1 MQIQSRLK
9 AKLQTTRIKNQFP
22 LSVFVFIDSLVLSA
36 LGFTRRG
43 WPCSKITSSCIGLPF
58 VLVEL
63 FYIGIPV
70 VRTGGRSRDYQK
82 FRGWVDYNKTL
93 PSRSQGLDFLI
104 YVSEEERKKLETT
117 LKVTYLSFHCTG
129 PHIPP
134 DLFLYTHTHSFT
146 LFSLYSRKW
155 LLYKVPFRSFS
166 LILLHVLPSRD

>member
-1 MQIQSRLK
+1 MDKEPISSFRFRLYWLFSFICFTLYK
-9 AKLQTTRIKNQFP
+9 TRVAMLQNNLELHWVAIRFGWVILHRYTCVR
-22 LSVFVFIDSLVLSA
+22 
-36 LGFTRRG
+36 LG
-43 WPCSKITSSCIGLPF
+43 
-58 VLVEL
+58 V
-63 FYIGIPV
+63 
-70 VRTGGRSRDYQK
+70 RSRDYQK

-93 PSRSQGLDFLI
+93 PSRFQGLDFLI

-155 LLYKVPFRSFS
+155 LLHKVPFRSFS
-166 LILLHVLPSRD
+166 LILLHVLPPRD